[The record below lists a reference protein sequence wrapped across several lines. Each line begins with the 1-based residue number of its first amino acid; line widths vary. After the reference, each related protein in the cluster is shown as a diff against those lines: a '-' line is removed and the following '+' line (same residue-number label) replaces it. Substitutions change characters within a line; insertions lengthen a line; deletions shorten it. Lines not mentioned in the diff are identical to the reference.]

1 MPYRLLVFLTLF
13 LLASCRDSD
22 LTRHASPEESILF
35 AFYNVENIFDPADD
49 PAIQGDDEFTPHG
62 TMRWSAE
69 RMDRKLENIA
79 RALRAMDAYA
89 GPDLVGLCEVE
100 NRRVLE
106 VLRDEFLP
114 KGVYEIGHADSPD
127 ERGIDVA
134 ILYRRSAM
142 QLLGYR
148 MHRVVVG
155 DGANPTRDIMEATFE
170 RDNHRFTVLVNH
182 WPSRSEGEEVSEP
195 KRIAAARVAA
205 GIIDSLYALDP
216 HADIVLMGDLNDEP
230 FNTSV
235 KDVLDARRYD
245 TTTFAHRMINTAA
258 PVADADTI
266 GSYFFRGDWNLLDQ
280 IMLSRG
286 ALDNIGITLYE
297 TAETIVT
304 PEFLRDE
311 RADARFRPPYRTYRG
326 SLYIGGTSD
335 HFPVMLRV
343 GWGL

>member
-1 MPYRLLVFLTLF
+1 MPYRLLVVLS
-13 LLASCRDSD
+13 LLLLSSCRDSD
-22 LTRHASPEESILF
+22 LTRRTSTESSILF
-35 AFYNVENIFDPADD
+35 AFYNLENAFDPADD
-49 PAIQGDDEFTPHG
+49 PAKPGDDEFTPQGKMHW
-62 TMRWSAE
+62 TPE
-69 RMDRKLENIA
+69 RLDRKLENIA
-79 RALRAMDAYA
+79 RALRSMDAYA
-89 GPDLVGLCEVE
+89 GPDLVGMCELE

-106 VLRDEFLP
+106 LLRDEFLP
-114 KGVYEIGHADSPD
+114 KGAYEIVHEDSPD

-142 QLLGYR
+142 KLLGHR
-148 MHRVVVG
+148 MHRVVTG
-155 DGANPTRDIMEATFE
+155 EAARPTRDIMEATFQ
-170 RDNHRFTVLVNH
+170 RDNRRFTVLVNH

-195 KRIAAARVAA
+195 KRIAAAHVAA

-245 TTTFAHRMINTAA
+245 STTFAHRMINSAA

-266 GSYFFRGDWNLLDQ
+266 GSYFYRGDWNLLDQ

-286 ALDNIGITLYE
+286 ALDHIGLTLYE
-297 TAETIVT
+297 TAETVVT

-311 RADARFRPPYRTYRG
+311 RADARFRPPYRTYKG
-326 SLYIGGTSD
+326 SLFIGGTSD

-343 GWGL
+343 GWGE